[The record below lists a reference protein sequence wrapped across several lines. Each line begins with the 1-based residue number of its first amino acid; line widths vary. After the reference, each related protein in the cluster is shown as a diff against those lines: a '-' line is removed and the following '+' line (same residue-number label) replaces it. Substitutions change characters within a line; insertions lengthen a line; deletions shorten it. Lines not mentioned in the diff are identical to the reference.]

1 MFKVASYEWH
11 EIKKTHRVIW
21 DGCIWNGIS
30 LTNASWVSQSVLCEV
45 LNAVSDDVF
54 KTKCLFNGEIIFY
67 SAFKKDTEKVL
78 LKWKAWYKLLS
89 SSGLYVSIT
98 RHPFEG
104 HEISVTKAIVHI
116 WKWNTNLIQL
126 LNLVLDIWKNIS
138 QGACFFT
145 VVHACTKSLKEAH
158 KMFSEP
164 LNYFDM
170 DYW

>member
-45 LNAVSDDVF
+45 LNAFSDDVF
-54 KTKCLFNGEIIFY
+54 KTKCLFNGEIMFY

-89 SSGLYVSIT
+89 SSGLYVSILLRGMKYQLRKQLCT
-98 RHPFEG
+98 FENEIPILFSYSIWFLISEKTYHKVHVSSPWCMHALKVSRRH
-104 HEISVTKAIVHI
+104 TK
-116 WKWNTNLIQL
+116 
-126 LNLVLDIWKNIS
+126 
-138 QGACFFT
+138 CFL
-145 VVHACTKSLKEAH
+145 S
-158 KMFSEP
+158 P
-164 LNYFDM
+164 
-170 DYW
+170 